1 MTQIN
6 VNNGGTPVDAEE
18 RAASSGFGMVAVLL
32 AVAVAVVVVWLLF
45 SGLFSGAGSS
55 ANTSSPPAQTQPANR
70 DNNPTVN
77 INVPKV
83 DVNTSGSGQTQ
94 PAQPAQPAAPAKP

>member
-1 MTQIN
+1 MSQIN
-6 VNNGGTPVDAEE
+6 VNNSDPVDDGE
-18 RAASSGFGMVAVLL
+18 RATSAGFGMVAVLL

-55 ANTSSPPAQTQPANR
+55 ANTSSPPAQTQPAQR
-70 DNNPTVN
+70 DNPSVN

-83 DVNTSGSGQTQ
+83 EVNTSGSGQTQ
-94 PAQPAQPAAPAKP
+94 PAQPAAP

>member
-1 MTQIN
+1 MSQIN
-6 VNNGGTPVDAEE
+6 VNNGGAPVDTEE
-18 RAASSGFGMVAVLL
+18 RAASAGFGIVAVLL
-32 AVAVAVVVVWLLF
+32 AIAVAVVVVWLLF

-70 DNNPTVN
+70 DNPTVN